1 MGVGVGGDTVADVQ
15 SDTDPRRGWYKL
27 LIPDIKEVFGGLF
40 WSGGPEINPLP
51 FVYGRLDPDQVSFDC
66 TLSIPFL
73 AIDRVVLAQI
83 DTRPGA
89 QQPVADGQMAFQMQM
104 IPLKMLALD
113 QENRCY
119 IPADVVTCIIPL
131 DTRHPIIT
139 TLVQVTSE
147 SGLIIPSGPG
157 VPPAGQRRIVDM
169 TGRVLNV
176 APPSR
181 EDLENE
187 QS

>member
-1 MGVGVGGDTVADVQ
+1 MADVQ
-15 SDTDPRRGWYKL
+15 SDTDPRRGWFKL

-40 WSGGPEINPLP
+40 WGGWLEVEPLP
-51 FVYGRLDPDQVSFDC
+51 FIYGRLDPDQVSFDC

-73 AIDRVVLAQI
+73 AIDRVVLAHA
-83 DTRPGA
+83 DKRPGV
-89 QQPVADGQMAFQMQM
+89 QQPVADGQVGFQMQM

-119 IPADVVTCIIPL
+119 IPADVVSCIIPL
-131 DTRHPIIT
+131 DARHSIIA

-157 VPPAGQRRIVDM
+157 VPPASSRRIVDM
-169 TGRVLNV
+169 TGRALNIV
-176 APPSR
+176 PPSK
-181 EDLENE
+181 DNQENG